1 MANVSRRKL
10 LEGSIGAGLAGLA
23 LPAVAV
29 PANKPRHWDAT
40 YDVVILGA
48 GGAGLSAACA
58 AREQNLKTIV
68 LEKNGF
74 PGGSSLICTSMYAVA
89 GTDFQKEHNVTKD
102 SEALFESDMMK
113 LGENFNDPA
122 VVHAFVHASK
132 VQYDWMQKV
141 GLKPRELAVGAGMS
155 QPRGHVFTAQK
166 VIETMYGYAGKHGA
180 AFRFNM
186 PAKHLVWDA
195 DTHRVVGVIAAGKD
209 GKEHAYQAKR
219 GVIIA
224 TGGFARS
231 PKVLKKFNPYLTNCD
246 VLSASGSTGDGLL
259 MALELGADFRDTA
272 FIKATYGSKPGLTS
286 VTESTTIYYSGA
298 IIVNKAGQRFVD
310 ESQTYMTLSDAALKQ
325 PKGASYIVFDSN
337 ILNAAMKEPQGREL
351 FEMIPKGK
359 IPSYV
364 FAGNTLE
371 EAASKAGIDPKALTA
386 TVNKYNR
393 DVDKGAD
400 SEFGRKSLA
409 SGIGKLVRVEKGPFY
424 IFPSSSVLFGTYCG
438 IRINPKAQVV
448 DVFDK
453 VIPGLYA
460 AGETTGGIHGSN
472 YMSGSGYAKALSFGR
487 LAATS
492 IAASK

>member
-1 MANVSRRKL
+1 MSNVSRRKL

-58 AREQNLKTIV
+58 AREHNLKTIV

-113 LGENFNDPA
+113 LGEKFNDPA

-166 VIETMYGYAGKHGA
+166 VIETMYGY
-180 AFRFNM
+180 
-186 PAKHLVWDA
+186 
-195 DTHRVVGVIAAGKD
+195 AGKD

-386 TVNKYNR
+386 TVSKYNR

-409 SGIGKLVRVEKGPFY
+409 SGIGKLVKVEKGPFY

>member
-1 MANVSRRKL
+1 MKSFFGEEIKMSNVSRRKL

-58 AREQNLKTIV
+58 ACEQNLKTIV

-113 LGENFNDPA
+113 LGENFDHPRPSPTRLSTHRKCSTTGCRKWDLEAKGIGGRRRNEPA
-122 VVHAFVHASK
+122 SWDM
-132 VQYDWMQKV
+132 Y
-141 GLKPRELAVGAGMS
+141 LRPRRLLRRCTAMLGSTV
-155 QPRGHVFTAQK
+155 PRSGSICRPSIWCV
-166 VIETMYGYAGKHGA
+166 E
-180 AFRFNM
+180 N
-186 PAKHLVWDA
+186 A

-259 MALELGADFRDTA
+259 MALELGVLHFRDTA

-298 IIVNKAGQRFVD
+298 IIVNTAG
-310 ESQTYMTLSDAALKQ
+310 SA
-325 PKGASYIVFDSN
+325 
-337 ILNAAMKEPQGREL
+337 
-351 FEMIPKGK
+351 
-359 IPSYV
+359 
-364 FAGNTLE
+364 
-371 EAASKAGIDPKALTA
+371 
-386 TVNKYNR
+386 
-393 DVDKGAD
+393 
-400 SEFGRKSLA
+400 
-409 SGIGKLVRVEKGPFY
+409 
-424 IFPSSSVLFGTYCG
+424 
-438 IRINPKAQVV
+438 IR
-448 DVFDK
+448 
-453 VIPGLYA
+453 
-460 AGETTGGIHGSN
+460 
-472 YMSGSGYAKALSFGR
+472 
-487 LAATS
+487 
-492 IAASK
+492 

>member
-29 PANKPRHWDAT
+29 PAKKPRHWDET

-74 PGGSSLICTSMYAVA
+74 PGGSSLICTAMFSVA
-89 GTDFQKEHNVTKD
+89 GTDFQKENHVTND
-102 SEALFESDMMK
+102 SESRYEADMLK
-113 LGENFNDPA
+113 LGGNFNDPA
-122 VVHAFVHASK
+122 VVHAFVHAAK
-132 VQYDWMQKV
+132 VQYDWMRKI
-141 GLKPRELAVGAGMS
+141 GLKPRSLALGGGMTR
-155 QPRGHVFTAQK
+155 PRGHVFNPPQ
-166 VIETMYGYAGKHGA
+166 VIDTLHRYATQHGA
-180 AFRFNM
+180 VIRCNT
-186 PAKHLVWDA
+186 PAQHLVWDENLR
-195 DTHRVVGVIAAGKD
+195 RVTGVLTKD
-209 GKEHAYQAKR
+209 QSRKVRAIKATR

-231 PKVLKKFNPYLTNCD
+231 KKVLQKFNPYLTNCD

-272 FIKATYGSKPGLTS
+272 FIKDTYGSKPGITS
-286 VTESTTIYYSGA
+286 SKESTTIFYSGA
-298 IIVNKAGQRFVD
+298 IIVNKDGKRFVD
-310 ESQTYMTLSDAALKQ
+310 ESQTYKTLSDAALKQ

-337 ILNAAMKEPQGREL
+337 ILTAGLKEPQGREL

-359 IPSYV
+359 IPPYV
-364 FAGNTLE
+364 FSGSTVE
-371 EAASKAGIDPKALTA
+371 EVAKKAGIDSSGLAE
-386 TVNKYNR
+386 TVRKYNR
-393 DVDKGAD
+393 DAETGTD

-409 SGIGKLVRVEKGPFY
+409 SGLGKLVKIEKGPFY
-424 IFPSSSVLFGTYCG
+424 VFPASSVLYGTYCG

-448 DVFDK
+448 DVFDNI
-453 VIPGLYA
+453 IPGLYA
-460 AGETTGGIHGSN
+460 AGEATGGVHGSN

-487 LAATS
+487 LAATM
-492 IAASK
+492 IAKEK